1 MNKKILI
8 ISLIIVLLIIIT
20 TTSVLII
27 KSTSTTKTPAPT
39 IAPIPKST
47 PAPTPAPIP
56 KSTPA
61 STPVPTPV
69 PTPLVQLTTIRNTP
83 FINKKNKNY
92 PNSLAAIVN
101 NTGIIN
107 IIQFQV
113 KYTDNT
119 INTAPVVFLVVK
131 INNITKTISY
141 TANSTKDNNGIFNY
155 YFINL
160 NLPVKDGDYI
170 YFNCM
175 GDNAPINGTSISLL
189 KTYIYY
195 TTNVSNYIDTYISD
209 EIIDIL

>member
-47 PAPTPAPIP
+47 PAPTPVPTP

-61 STPVPTPV
+61 PTPV
-69 PTPLVQLTTIRNTP
+69 PTPLGQLTTIRNTP

-107 IIQFQV
+107 IILFQV
-113 KYTDNT
+113 QYTDNT
-119 INTAPVVFLVVK
+119 INTAPLVFLVVK
-131 INNITKTISY
+131 TNNITKTISY
-141 TANSTKDNNGIFNY
+141 TTNATKDNNGIFNY

-175 GDNAPINGTSISLL
+175 GDYAPINGTSISLL